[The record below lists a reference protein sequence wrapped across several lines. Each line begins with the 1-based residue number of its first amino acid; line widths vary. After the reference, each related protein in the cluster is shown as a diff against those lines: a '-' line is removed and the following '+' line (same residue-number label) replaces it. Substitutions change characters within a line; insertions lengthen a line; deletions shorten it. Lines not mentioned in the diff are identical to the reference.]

1 MISISTTTVN
11 LPVIIRDYKKD
22 SRIKKAEA
30 RVSKSKLLDGT
41 VSVIHSG
48 FVEGDRALSVKC
60 ILKQEQSDLLW
71 SFFKTE
77 TFITIAFDEGL
88 FNGVIDN
95 LEIDGIKVNVRIE
108 LQSKLS

>member
-1 MISISTTTVN
+1 MISITTTTVN

-30 RVSKSKLLDGT
+30 RVSKNKLLDGT

-48 FVEGDRALSVKC
+48 FVEGDRTLSVKC
-60 ILKQEQSDLLW
+60 LLKQEPSNLLW
-71 SFFKTE
+71 SFFKE
-77 TFITIAFDEGL
+77 ATFITIAFDEGI
-88 FNGVIDN
+88 FNGVIRA
-95 LEIDGIKVNVRIE
+95 LEVEGLSVTCRIE

>member
-1 MISISTTTVN
+1 MISITTTTVN
-11 LPVIIRDYKKD
+11 TPIIIRDYLQN

-30 RVSKSKLLDGT
+30 RVSKNKLLDGT

-48 FVEGDRALSVKC
+48 FVEGDRALIIKC
-60 ILKQEQSDLLW
+60 NLIKEQSDLLW
-71 SFFKTE
+71 IIFKTE

-88 FNGVIDN
+88 FNAVIKS
-95 LEIDGIKVNVRIE
+95 LEIDGLKISMRVE